1 MGVTRSKGIKYAA
14 AFVAGL
20 FLFFV
25 ALDTVVYARAGG
37 GRSSGSGGFSSGSR
51 SFQRSSPTSPTR
63 TPTQQPGVAQQPGQ
77 QTTPSMGLGRGMMYG
92 LGGFFLGG
100 MLGSMLFGGAGHA
113 GSGWGGGGGF
123 SMGDFILI
131 ILVLMIIYFIVKKVR
146 ARRAMQMGGAGA
158 SYASYGAAEPQGAD
172 GSYGYGQEDNLTRGL
187 RQIREMDPSFDEAR
201 FRESAEDLFFR
212 IQGAW
217 TRRDLTSV
225 RPILSGQMLTGLQ
238 ADVNQLLARK
248 EINRLENIA
257 VRQVEI
263 VDADQDHGEE
273 YITVKLTASLLDYTV
288 DDSTEKV
295 VAGSAS
301 DPVKFC
307 EFWTFSRR
315 VGDKDWMLSGI
326 TQEGDYRIP

>member
-1 MGVTRSKGIKYAA
+1 MG
-14 AFVAGL
+14 F
-20 FLFFV
+20 
-25 ALDTVVYARAGG
+25 
-37 GRSSGSGGFSSGSR
+37 
-51 SFQRSSPTSPTR
+51 
-63 TPTQQPGVAQQPGQ
+63 
-77 QTTPSMGLGRGMMYG
+77 GRGIMGG

-113 GSGWGGGGGF
+113 GGGWGGGGGGF

-131 ILVLMIIYFIVKKVR
+131 FLVLIIIYFIVKRVR
-146 ARRAMQMGGAGA
+146 AKRAMQMSEAGT
-158 SYASYGAAEPQGAD
+158 SYAPYNGAEATAAA
-172 GSYGYGQEDNLTRGL
+172 GSYGYDQEDNLTRGL
-187 RQIREMDPSFDEAR
+187 RQIREMDSSFDEGK
-201 FRESAEDLFFR
+201 FRETAEDIFFKV
-212 IQGAW
+212 QGAW
-217 TRRDLTSV
+217 TRRDLSSV
-225 RPILSGQMLTGLQ
+225 RPLLSGQMLTGLQ
-238 ADVNQLLARK
+238 ADANQLLARK

-295 VAGSAS
+295 VSGSPS

-307 EFWTFSRR
+307 EFWTFSRK
-315 VGDKDWMLSGI
+315 VGDKDWVLSGI